1 MNIESTT
8 TILSGYFDTLFSRIK
23 RAFINDISD
32 RILEDESFWS
42 NHYSVKKVKLFFEFY
57 ILYLS
62 IKKTGKGSID
72 FIQDF
77 DSLVTVWRDRISIIE
92 DKLSSIR
99 FLDREEYLYVQRMFV
114 DIESNKHNISMDQME
129 ALFSLEL
136 DSAIESREYHF
147 DDIPN
152 KCDEIIISDSAMR
165 NFDSF
170 VDMNR
175 SIERYDKN
183 E

>member
-1 MNIESTT
+1 
-8 TILSGYFDTLFSRIK
+8 
-23 RAFINDISD
+23 
-32 RILEDESFWS
+32 
-42 NHYSVKKVKLFFEFY
+42 
-57 ILYLS
+57 
-62 IKKTGKGSID
+62 
-72 FIQDF
+72 
-77 DSLVTVWRDRISIIE
+77 
-92 DKLSSIR
+92 
-99 FLDREEYLYVQRMFV
+99 
-114 DIESNKHNISMDQME
+114 MDQME